1 MPKQDVDEVVGKKSS
16 LDLHLLALAG
26 VLAKLD

>member
-1 MPKQDVDEVVGKKSS
+1 MPKQDVDEAVGKKRP

-26 VLAKLD
+26 VLAK